1 MQSLRP
7 GRDDGRAV
15 AFASFLSTKRAF
27 RLHEAILCALYW
39 LDGETAGPVRAN
51 EIRAI
56 YPRHEGRLVTS
67 PAQELRHHVKRGLT
81 ESLGD
86 GVYRLTSLGRAVVE
100 ALPDQDAVA
109 KLRGLRPRGR
119 TSRPRGHHP

>member
-7 GRDDGRAV
+7 GRDDGRA
-15 AFASFLSTKRAF
+15 AFASFLATKGAV

-39 LDGETAGPVRAN
+39 LDRETPGPVQAN
-51 EIRAI
+51 DLRTI
-56 YPRHEGRLVTS
+56 YPRHDGRLVTS

-81 ESLGD
+81 APMGD
-86 GVYRLTSLGRAVVE
+86 GLYRLTELGRAVVE

-109 KLRGLRPRGR
+109 KLRGVRPRGR
-119 TSRPRGHHP
+119 RSRA